1 LYIRSYA
8 RAGSGVHGQSYKNI
22 AILHI
27 GDHFAL
33 IILPIGVSLLLSLPS
48 VQDGA
53 TKWLTGWL
61 SNKLETE
68 VSIDRLRLQLFNRV
82 SIDGLYIGDY
92 HQDTMFYARNV
103 VVPLQSLNVWN
114 GKIALGRVQIEQPV
128 FYLMQDSTGYTNLK
142 QILSKIKRKQ
152 KRSANRSD

>member
-1 LYIRSYA
+1 MGKVIKILLSCIS
-8 RAGSGVHGQSYKNI
+8 
-22 AILHI
+22 AII
-27 GDHFAL
+27 FAL

-82 SIDGLYIGDY
+82 SIDGLYIEDY

-128 FYLMQDSTGYTNLK
+128 F
-142 QILSKIKRKQ
+142 I
-152 KRSANRSD
+152 